1 MGMERIR
8 VAAIGTG
15 GIFVGAHL
23 TAYPEIPEAKLVAL
37 CDVDK
42 RSLQNAL
49 SAFQKA
55 YRRRMEKAEEEKDKE
70 TYERLKEDIDGIRTY
85 SSYEEMLGEEDLDLV
100 DICTPP
106 KYHAPA
112 AIAALEAG
120 VHVMCEKPMA
130 RTWLECLDVVE
141 AVEKSG
147 RFYQHNENWIY
158 DPLWYTA
165 KKAIDSGAIG
175 DPIAMFLA
183 TAHGGPE
190 NKIGFWIPEVS
201 GGGSLLDNGI
211 HAITTSWF
219 LAGFDKKPF
228 MVRAA
233 RPYGI
238 SVRMGERILDGAYTK
253 VVVEDDA
260 HILILFKGDEDG
272 SWVTAHV
279 EGSWSH
285 RDSMD
290 TMIIGTSGTIS
301 FVHEEGRSFLEIS
314 DPFGSRRRMQVS
326 GPTWTFYPS
335 SFYGE
340 IRSMCKS
347 VISGTKPV
355 CDERIG
361 AESTAI
367 VGAAYLSQIRGKG
380 ITVDEFKDYALELKR
395 SEGDRASDL
404 LIERML
410 EGISGRGGGRG

>member
-1 MGMERIR
+1 MERIR

-23 TAYPEIPEAKLVAL
+23 MTYPEIPEAKLVAL

-55 YRRRMEKAEEEKDKE
+55 YKRRMEKAEEEKDKE

-85 SSYEEMLGEEDLDLV
+85 SSYEEMLEEEDLDLV

-141 AVEKSG
+141 AVERSG
-147 RFYQHNENWIY
+147 KFYQHNENWIY

-175 DPIAMFLA
+175 DLIAMFLA

-190 NKIGFWIPEVS
+190 NKIGFWIPEIS

-228 MVRAA
+228 IVRAA

-238 SVRMGERILDGAYTK
+238 SVRMGERILDGTYAK

-290 TMIIGTSGTIS
+290 TAIIGTSGTIS

-314 DPFGSRRRMQVS
+314 DPFGNRRRMQVS

-340 IRSMCKS
+340 IKSMCKS